1 MGWQCAGV
9 LQQPEDLG
17 IGRLFWV
24 TSDSIVAA
32 DLERGRIVL
41 WNPAAGALFGYPAE
55 EALGMP
61 LLDLV
66 PAELREAHL
75 AGIERYCA
83 GGEPVLV
90 GGNPVEVPAR
100 TRSGDSL
107 TVQLTLS
114 DVTLRDER
122 RHVVAVIRDVT
133 ELRRT
138 EQELRRVNDAMRRF
152 VATASH
158 DLRTPLAS
166 VLGFARLLTSDGP
179 DVDPAQRMEF
189 AAAIERGADRAAR
202 LVDSLL
208 TLSQIQAG
216 VVAQRVEPVEL
227 AEAARD
233 AVSVADVDAEVH
245 VAEGLWVDVDPDL
258 LHRALVNLVVN
269 AGLHGAPP
277 ITVEADTRDGFVE
290 IAVTDAG
297 PGVAEDVVDRLF
309 EPFARG
315 DEAPSGGT
323 GLGLSIV
330 AGLAESWG
338 GSAFYDPSRLGGA
351 RFGFRLPSGRP
362 PT

>member
-1 MGWQCAGV
+1 M
-9 LQQPEDLG
+9 LQRPEDFG
-17 IGRLFWV
+17 IGRLFWAI
-24 TSDSIVAA
+24 SDSIVAA
-32 DLERGRIVL
+32 DLHDGSIVL
-41 WNPAAGALFGYPAE
+41 WNPAAATLFGYSDE

-61 LLDLV
+61 LVDLV
-66 PAELREAHL
+66 PTELQEAHA
-75 AGIERYCA
+75 AGIQRYCA

-90 GGNPVEVPAR
+90 GGDPVEVPAR
-100 TRSGDSL
+100 TRSGESL
-107 TVQLTLS
+107 TIQLTLS
-114 DVTLRDER
+114 DVTLGEGR

-166 VLGFARLLTSDGP
+166 VLGFARLLVSDDPG
-179 DVDPAQRMEF
+179 VDAGQRMEF

-216 VVAQRVEPVEL
+216 VVPQRAEPVEL
-227 AEAARD
+227 AAAARD
-233 AVSVADVDAEVH
+233 AVSLADVDAEVRI
-245 VAEGLWVDVDPDL
+245 ADGMWIQVDPDL

-277 ITVEADTRDGFVE
+277 ITVDAETRSGFVE
-290 IAVTDAG
+290 IAVTDGG
-297 PGVAEDVVDRLF
+297 PGVADDVVDRLF

-315 DEAPSGGT
+315 DDAPSGGT

-330 AGLAESWG
+330 AGLVEACG
-338 GSAFYDPSRLGGA
+338 GSVFHDGSTIGGA
-351 RFGFRLPSGRP
+351 RFGFRLPHGHPSE
-362 PT
+362 